1 MSNMQEK
8 HIANTEKAARFLP
21 VLPHCKLLGM
31 TIEFVDDQILVMR
44 LPYSPSIV
52 GNPLTGT
59 VHGGSLT
66 TLMDT
71 ACGTGVFT
79 FLPGHELCPTL
90 DLRVDYM
97 KAATAGLD
105 LFAVAKVTRISS
117 SVVFT
122 RCDVI
127 QGKTYAEAVASAES
141 EGLTGDLVATC
152 AAAFMRIGQAMGT
165 AKSGDAK

>member
-1 MSNMQEK
+1 MSKIQEEN
-8 HIANTEKAARFLP
+8 IAKTEKAARFLS

-31 TIEFVDDQILVMR
+31 SIERVGDHILVMR
-44 LPYSPSIV
+44 LPYSVNIV

-71 ACGTGVFT
+71 ACGTCVFIS
-79 FLPGHELCPTL
+79 LPGHELCPTL

-97 KAATAGLD
+97 KAATPGLD

-127 QGKTYAEAVASAES
+127 QGKTYAEAVSNAES
-141 EGLTGDLVATC
+141 EGSGDLVATC
-152 AAAFMRIGQAMGT
+152 AAAFMRIGQTMGKVK
-165 AKSGDAK
+165 AGDAK